1 MENTAMEMDTPK
13 PAPILEIAWQRHAD
27 LDIAADKRTR
37 RFYDIRRWIAV
48 LGILT
53 TLFVILTQQFFI
65 DLENPPQIFASFP
78 YYATIGLVV
87 KVLFIG
93 IPLVASIFTAFANV
107 FFSNRDW
114 FYYRAG
120 AEEIKK
126 EIYLY
131 RTVLKNDPGRHR
143 ILRKRLAQIQRQLSS
158 TLKEEFSLEEYK
170 GSLPSNYRKG
180 DPNSDPGF
188 HDLIGDEYLKYRL
201 KHQLDWHH
209 RKVNQRKHERLSM
222 NIAILVVGG
231 LGSLLA
237 ALGGFLAIWVAF
249 TALINAT
256 LLGWQQLR
264 KVDETIKNYSKVVLD
279 LTLLYDW
286 WQNLEPEERT
296 ERSLN
301 KLVMECEKVLSA
313 QNIEYTR
320 LLHEVTTNV
329 DIEEED
335 DLTKDEM
342 DRYGELSTNN

>member
-1 MENTAMEMDTPK
+1 
-13 PAPILEIAWQRHAD
+13 
-27 LDIAADKRTR
+27 
-37 RFYDIRRWIAV
+37 
-48 LGILT
+48 
-53 TLFVILTQQFFI
+53 
-65 DLENPPQIFASFP
+65 
-78 YYATIGLVV
+78 
-87 KVLFIG
+87 
-93 IPLVASIFTAFANV
+93 
-107 FFSNRDW
+107 
-114 FYYRAG
+114 
-120 AEEIKK
+120 
-126 EIYLY
+126 
-131 RTVLKNDPGRHR
+131 
-143 ILRKRLAQIQRQLSS
+143 
-158 TLKEEFSLEEYK
+158 
-170 GSLPSNYRKG
+170 
-180 DPNSDPGF
+180 
-188 HDLIGDEYLKYRL
+188 
-201 KHQLDWHH
+201 
-209 RKVNQRKHERLSM
+209 M